1 MSDTAQRPGILWET
15 PDVSIFD
22 TRELAWVPAPDVA
35 PGARRK
41 WLGGKEG
48 EPQASLLF
56 LPPDFPTG
64 REPAPAASS
73 TVDEFWFTLAGERST
88 WEFDGPD
95 GQQGA
100 LVRHRP
106 GVAMHRR
113 PGALY
118 AVDAEFRSAT
128 GWTGIVVRDGGADA
142 SAGAPVPAFDRL
154 APTGGVP
161 AEAAPGSGVI
171 LDRTHVTAIDS
182 LRADWQPAAY
192 SDLPPVVNKV
202 LGRYPSGGTKLQILH
217 FPPGLSPDRRPD
229 DFPFYPPALRAARH
243 YHHRM
248 LELLYVLDGEMPVAE
263 WESIEQQDG
272 EFVWWREGIFAFR
285 REGSLH
291 GSLPGETSATGVS
304 ILHFRLGGSESP
316 AEPAFPEQVVVDVPF
331 HA

>member
-1 MSDTAQRPGILWET
+1 MSDAAQQPGILRET
-15 PDVSIFD
+15 PHVSIFD

-64 REPAPAASS
+64 HKPASAAPAD
-73 TVDEFWFTLAGERST
+73 VDEVWFTLAGERST
-88 WEFDGPD
+88 WELDGPD

-106 GVAMHRR
+106 GVAIHRR
-113 PGALY
+113 SGALY

-128 GWTGIVVRDGGADA
+128 GWTGIVIRDGDGGG

-171 LDRTHVTAIDS
+171 LERTHVTAIDS

-192 SDLPPVVNKV
+192 SDLPPVFNKV
-202 LGRYPSGGTKLQILH
+202 LGRYPSGGTKMQILH
-217 FPPGLSPDRRPD
+217 FPSGLSPDRRPD

-243 YHHRM
+243 HHRGM
-248 LELLYVLDGEMPVAE
+248 LELLYVLHGEMPVSE
-263 WESIEQQDG
+263 WESIEHEG
-272 EFVWWREGIFAFR
+272 EFVWWREGIFAYR
-285 REGSLH
+285 REGSVH
-291 GSLPGETSATGVS
+291 GSMPGETTVTGAT
-304 ILHFRLGGSESP
+304 ILHFRLGGSES
-316 AEPAFPEQVVVDVPF
+316 AVEPAFREQVIVDVPF
-331 HA
+331 ET

>member
-1 MSDTAQRPGILWET
+1 MSGAPRRPGIVWET
-15 PDVSIFD
+15 PGVSIFD
-22 TRELAWVPAPDVA
+22 TRELAWEPAPDVA
-35 PGARRK
+35 PGAQRK
-41 WLGGKEG
+41 SLGGKEG

-64 REPAPAASS
+64 LEPAAATPAA
-73 TVDEFWFTLAGERST
+73 VDEFWFTLAGERST

-106 GVAMHRR
+106 GVAIHRR
-113 PGALY
+113 HGAPY

-128 GWTGIVVRDGGADA
+128 GWTGIVVRD
-142 SAGAPVPAFDRL
+142 AGAGAAAGASGPAFDRL
-154 APTGGVP
+154 APTGAVP
-161 AEAAPGSGVI
+161 ATAAPGSGVI
-171 LDRTHVTAIDS
+171 LDRAQVTAIDS

-202 LGRYPSGGTKLQILH
+202 LGRYPSGGTKMQILH

-243 YHHRM
+243 SHHRM

-316 AEPAFPEQVVVDVPF
+316 TEPAFPEQVVVDVPF
-331 HA
+331 HT